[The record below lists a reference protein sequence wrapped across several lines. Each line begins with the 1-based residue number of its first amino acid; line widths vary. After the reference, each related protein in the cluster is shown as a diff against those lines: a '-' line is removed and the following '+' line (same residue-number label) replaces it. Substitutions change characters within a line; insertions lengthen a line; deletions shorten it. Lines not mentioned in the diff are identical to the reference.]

1 MTGKTE
7 KWPVITGHQPL
18 LGILGNMYFFHSL
31 GVYMQHEIWLINN
44 RSDLIQIGCMEY
56 KKQLDLEE
64 VGWGGC

>member
-31 GVYMQHEIWLINN
+31 GVYMQHEI
-44 RSDLIQIGCMEY
+44 
-56 KKQLDLEE
+56 
-64 VGWGGC
+64 